1 MEHYG
6 QVDASATLYIPFT
19 THDTDGAAIAPSS
32 AFEAADVRIYKNGSA
47 TQRSSEAGYTMTSPF
62 DSVTGLHLLAVD
74 LSDNTD
80 SGFYA
85 AGSRYF
91 VVLVPDETVDTFAVV
106 RVLADFTIGPVA
118 TDVNAIA
125 DAILKRDWTAVS
137 GESARSVLNALRF
150 LRNKW
155 SLAGGTLTVTE
166 EDDTTTAW
174 TAAVDTDA
182 AAEPIIGSD
191 PT

>member
-6 QVDASATLYIPFT
+6 QLDAGSTLYIPFT
-19 THDTDGAAIAPSS
+19 THDTDGAPIAPSS

-80 SGFYA
+80 AGFYA

-91 VVLVPDETVDTFAVV
+91 VVLVPDETVDALAVV

-118 TDVNAIA
+118 ANVTQ
-125 DAILKRDWTAVS
+125 VS
-137 GESARSVLNALRF
+137 GDATAADNLESYLDGSEFMPVDAHMQEF
-150 LRNKW
+150 
-155 SLAGGTLTVTE
+155 TVTG
-166 EDDTTTAW
+166 TTLQPKKPDGT
-174 TAAVDTDA
+174 TNTGYSRTLGTDPS
-182 AAEPIIGSD
+182 AEPIVSS
-191 PT
+191 T